1 MLPILQGASN
11 PGCDDLLGF
20 TVLVGVFRTL
30 SILVGALLVDRVG
43 RRPLRVRVR
52 VMVRVRVRVR
62 DPNPNPNSNEHVG
75 RRPLRVR
82 VRLRLRVR
90 VRIRDPNPNPNP
102 NEHVGRRPLLL
113 ASTAGVAASLAL
125 LAAGLWRS
133 TLWLTLLGLCGFMGA
148 CAPRSPPHTMHC
160 AMPTP

>member
-1 MLPILQGASN
+1 MYYMLPILQGASN

-52 VMVRVRVRVR
+52 
-62 DPNPNPNSNEHVG
+62 
-75 RRPLRVR
+75 LRL
-82 VRLRLRVR
+82 RLRLRV
-90 VRIRDPNPNPNP
+90 RDPNPNPNP

-148 CAPRSPPHTMHC
+148 CAPRSPPNAMHC
-160 AMPTP
+160 AMHTPCARHAHATRCAMHTPCARHAPC